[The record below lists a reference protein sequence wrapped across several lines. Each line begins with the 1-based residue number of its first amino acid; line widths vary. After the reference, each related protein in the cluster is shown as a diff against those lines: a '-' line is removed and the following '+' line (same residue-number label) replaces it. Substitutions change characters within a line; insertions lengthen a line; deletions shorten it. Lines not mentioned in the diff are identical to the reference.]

1 MSVKIANFKSSNN
14 LITFIR
20 NSLSAAK
27 IFHVNKMMK
36 LSLRA
41 KLLAVSI
48 NWEQLKVRVKQ
59 N

>member
-27 IFHVNKMMK
+27 IFQVNKMMK

>member
-1 MSVKIANFKSSNN
+1 MSVKIASFKSNNN
-14 LITFIR
+14 LTSCIR
-20 NSLSAAK
+20 NGLNAAK
-27 IFHVNKMMK
+27 ICYENRMMK

-48 NWEQLKVRVKQ
+48 NWEHLKGRVKQ